1 MIHSLGKVLI
11 ESVIKFWF
19 WNKVSQTFQFLIS
32 HNDPLGN
39 FAPIAWF
46 VFLIQNELYQKRQT
60 SPKASDF
67 ASRVWFYQNWQ
78 TVGSFRFFFQLFK
91 VRIIHSAELVSGT
104 PRKRNICLK
113 INNSLALWLWDH
125 PMWILFPWIIYK
137 WINNKPFQFLS
148 ARPHPTVG
156 CGLFCMILYLYK
168 QQNKPCYEFWIKI
181 IKIHILYML
190 GVSIINEIQ
199 KLKRKFQISL
209 HFMLQDPGCKKQ
221 LILY

>member
-1 MIHSLGKVLI
+1 MICFSNSKRI
-11 ESVIKFWF
+11 
-19 WNKVSQTFQFLIS
+19 VS
-32 HNDPLGN
+32 
-39 FAPIAWF
+39 
-46 VFLIQNELYQKRQT
+46 
-60 SPKASDF
+60 KASNQPK
-67 ASRVWFYQNWQ
+67 SV
-78 TVGSFRFFFQLFK
+78 RFCLARLILSKLTDSWVVSIFFQLFK
-91 VRIIHSAELVSGT
+91 VRIIHSAEFVSGT
-104 PRKRNICLK
+104 SRKRNICLK

-156 CGLFCMILYLYK
+156 CGLCCMILYLYK
-168 QQNKPCYEFWIKI
+168 QQNNPCYEFRIWILKI
-181 IKIHILYML
+181 QILYML

-209 HFMLQDPGCKKQ
+209 HFMLQDPRCKKQ